1 MELHGTAK
9 LILFHTTRKGGTAIL
24 QPVISNN
31 ILTRMQHLLTTRF
44 FCVCCAYQCN
54 TTLTPAASIL
64 YLVCPDR
71 CAVSRCPTGAGKSA
85 PVISGQ
91 SFPSLVLLRIFWA
104 CKVTEYHFFFLSNC
118 CSQLFRHCCSRSS
131 WPHSNLSD
139 EKTFNGKSSQNWL
152 NYIFLF
158 LLPLLGCTQPS
169 E

>member
-1 MELHGTAK
+1 M
-9 LILFHTTRKGGTAIL
+9 
-24 QPVISNN
+24 
-31 ILTRMQHLLTTRF
+31 
-44 FCVCCAYQCN
+44 CCAYQCN

-118 CSQLFRHCCSRSS
+118 CSQRFRHCCSRSS

-169 E
+169 EYLWSHGGGITHQFRLGFRKLNLDWWREMLQTGMSWCFLDHF

>member
-1 MELHGTAK
+1 M
-9 LILFHTTRKGGTAIL
+9 

-104 CKVTEYHFFFLSNC
+104 CKVTEYHFFSYLTAVPSCFGTAAAGPADLILTFLMRRPSMG
-118 CSQLFRHCCSRSS
+118 
-131 WPHSNLSD
+131 NLLKIDLITS
-139 EKTFNGKSSQNWL
+139 FYFSFLCLAVLSLQN
-152 NYIFLF
+152 NFDHM
-158 LLPLLGCTQPS
+158 
-169 E
+169 EVE

>member
-9 LILFHTTRKGGTAIL
+9 LLLFHTTRKEGAAIL
-24 QPVISNN
+24 QLVISKN
-31 ILTRMQHLLTTRF
+31 RMQHLLTTGF
-44 FCVCCAYQCN
+44 FVCCAYQCN
-54 TTLTPAASIL
+54 TTFTPAASIL

-85 PVISGQ
+85 HVISGQ
-91 SFPSLVLLRIFWA
+91 SFPSLALLRIFS
-104 CKVTEYHFFFLSNC
+104 CKVTEYHFFFPSNC
-118 CSQLFRHCCSRSS
+118 CSHLCRHCCSRSS
-131 WPHSNLSD
+131 WPRSNLSD